1 MREVYEKIKEK
12 IKECRDREHDC
23 SVYEEQHNWYV
34 SRSYT
39 HPDRHLYEVLEEIFR
54 PIEESSSITAAEFF
68 TALFNKKNNE
78 EKQGKPGETDKG
90 VD

>member
-23 SVYEEQHNWYV
+23 SVYEEKHNWYIEN
-34 SRSYT
+34 SYT

-54 PIEESSSITAAEFF
+54 PIEESNTTSISDIFND
-68 TALFNKKNNE
+68 LLNKK
-78 EKQGKPGETDKG
+78 
-90 VD
+90 